1 MHIRQFQASDEQAVI
16 ELWRECGLLVPQNDP
31 HRDIARK
38 LNNDGALFLVGE
50 EDDAVM
56 ASVMGGYDGHRGW
69 VNYLAVG
76 SAYRKRGYG
85 AMLMRRLE
93 ALLLEQGCP
102 KLNLQIRAGNREVI
116 EFYKSLGYAED
127 PVISMGKRLI
137 ADRE

>member
-1 MHIRQFQASDEQAVI
+1 MHIRQFQAPDEPAVI
-16 ELWRECGLLVPQNDP
+16 ELWRECGLLVPHNDP

-38 LNNDGALFLVGE
+38 LNNGGELFLVGE
-50 EDDAVM
+50 QDEVVM
-56 ASVMGGYDGHRGW
+56 ASAMGGYDGHRGW

-76 SAYRKRGYG
+76 SAYRKRGYA
-85 AMLMRRLE
+85 AMLMRQLE

-116 EFYKSLGYAED
+116 EFYASLGYAED